1 MCVKI
6 VGILRKTN
14 LKTNEPYTVLVLQGN
29 AVVLQSKA
37 TSRPYVSARK
47 TTIPCALDDV
57 LAKSL
62 IGQSIPGSIEKV
74 ACTPFEVKLPTGKKV
89 KISHTFQY
97 LPDPE
102 KGETVIG

>member
-29 AVVLQSKA
+29 AIVLQSKA
-37 TSRPYVSARK
+37 TSRSYVSARK
-47 TTIPCALDDV
+47 TTIPCALDDD

-62 IGQSIPGSIEKV
+62 IGQTLPGSIEKV
-74 ACTPFEVKLPTGKKV
+74 ACAPFEVKLPTGKKV
-89 KISHTFQY
+89 KISEKFQY
-97 LPDPE
+97 FPDPE
-102 KGETVIG
+102 KAETTIG

>member
-14 LKTNEPYTVLVLQGN
+14 LKTNTPYTVLVIQGN

-37 TSRPYVSARK
+37 TSRSYVSARK
-47 TTIPCALDDV
+47 TTIACALDDD

-62 IGQSIPGSIEKV
+62 IGQTLPGSIEKV

-89 KISHTFQY
+89 KISEKFQY
-97 LPDPE
+97 FPQKE
-102 KGETVIG
+102 KAETVIG

>member
-1 MCVKI
+1 MSVTIIGLEK
-6 VGILRKTN
+6 KKN
-14 LKTNEPYTVLVLQGN
+14 LKSQEIYSVLVLQGN
-29 AVVLQSKA
+29 AEVLKSKV

-62 IGQSIPGSIEKV
+62 IGQSLPGSIEKV

-89 KISHTFQY
+89 KISEKFQY
-97 LPDPE
+97 FPDPE
-102 KGETVIG
+102 KVETIIG

>member
-1 MCVKI
+1 MSVTI
-6 VGILRKTN
+6 VGFERKTN
-14 LKTNEPYTVLVLQGN
+14 LKTKEPYSVLVIQGK
-29 AVVLQSKA
+29 AEILMSKA

-57 LAKSL
+57 FAKSL
-62 IGQSIPGSIEKV
+62 IGQTLPGSIEKI
-74 ACTPFEVKLPTGKKV
+74 ATTPFEVKLPTGKKV

-102 KGETVIG
+102 KAETVIG